1 MLASASATPMTIR
14 GTLIDSTIFHTS
26 DQLMESIVDVLF
38 QFRNPA
44 SQSQISSLTFPVYV
58 SIDAGRR
65 RPEGSWEP
73 PPPIQPH
80 GRPCVVGPRPFCRI
94 ACTICQSGQAGARML
109 RHLRGKSLSPRQPH
123 SLTEVGPAELNAGAP
138 RRYQPRHRRWQSQG
152 MHEGPAPSRGPGPV
166 TLSTGS
172 PISVRGASPL
182 RGRRRRRLAGRR
194 ARWQLRCLRQCW
206 QACCLQCSCRP
217 WAAPAQESAGT
228 ARQ

>member
-1 MLASASATPMTIR
+1 
-14 GTLIDSTIFHTS
+14 
-26 DQLMESIVDVLF
+26 MESIVDVLF
-38 QFRNPA
+38 HSETLHPRAISAPLPSLCMSPSTQVAADQRAVGNRHHLFNRTVAPA
-44 SQSQISSLTFPVYV
+44 SWGLVRSVGLRAQSVRVGKLAPACFATYV
-58 SIDAGRR
+58 
-65 RPEGSWEP
+65 E
-73 PPPIQPH
+73 
-80 GRPCVVGPRPFCRI
+80 
-94 ACTICQSGQAGARML
+94 
-109 RHLRGKSLSPRQPH
+109 SLSPRQPR

-138 RRYQPRHRRWQSQG
+138 RRYQPRHRRRQSQG

>member
-1 MLASASATPMTIR
+1 MSSFSFETLHPRVRSAPCPSRLCLHRR
-14 GTLIDSTIFHTS
+14 GSPQT
-26 DQLMESIVDVLF
+26 
-38 QFRNPA
+38 R
-44 SQSQISSLTFPVYV
+44 
-58 SIDAGRR
+58 GR
-65 RPEGSWEP
+65 WEP

-80 GRPCVVGPRPFCRI
+80 GRPCAVGPRAFCRI
-94 ACTICQSGQAGARML
+94 RCTICQDGQPDAPRTSPPTREAAL
-109 RHLRGKSLSPRQPH
+109 PASLVPCPR
-123 SLTEVGPAELNAGAP
+123 SGPAAIHAPTP
-138 RRYQPRHRRWQSQG
+138 RRHQPRHRRVTSQG
-152 MHEGPAPSRGPGPV
+152 MREGPAPSRGPGPV

>member
-1 MLASASATPMTIR
+1 MFFDSEGDDAGERQRHADDDQGDLDRLNHLPHIR
-14 GTLIDSTIFHTS
+14 PVDG
-26 DQLMESIVDVLF
+26 SIVDVLF

-44 SQSQISSLTFPVYV
+44 SQSQISSLSIPVCV
-58 SIDAGRR
+58 SIDVGHR
-65 RPEGSWEP
+65 RPEGRREP

-80 GRPCVVGPRPFCRI
+80 GRAR
-94 ACTICQSGQAGARML
+94 GAY
-109 RHLRGKSLSPRQPH
+109 
-123 SLTEVGPAELNAGAP
+123 AGAP